1 MQFVF
6 LMQIFESFYGAG
18 VYIWDS
24 CSNASVSRC
33 TKEVLFT
40 GMTLMK
46 QQSQYLIFV
55 VLDGTIPLFP
65 SFLSSSF
72 DAMSSYI
79 STYIPSNYELVCSE
93 DSQQD
98 LSI

>member
-24 CSNASVSRC
+24 CSNASISRC

-40 GMTLMK
+40 SMTDETTIPVFDLCC
-46 QQSQYLIFV
+46 L
-55 VLDGTIPLFP
+55 GTIPLFP

-98 LSI
+98 